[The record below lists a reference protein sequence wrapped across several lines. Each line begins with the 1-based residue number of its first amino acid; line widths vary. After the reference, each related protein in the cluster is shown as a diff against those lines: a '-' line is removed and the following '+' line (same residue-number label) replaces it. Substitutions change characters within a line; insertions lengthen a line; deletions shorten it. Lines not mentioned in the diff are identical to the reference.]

1 MFQPECHIKGNMDQ
15 VIGGADK
22 LKKDPGGCFFSVI
35 QVPNLSFD
43 CPGIHFKEGCPNTH
57 R

>member
-1 MFQPECHIKGNMDQ
+1 MDK
-15 VIGGADK
+15 VIRVADE
-22 LKKDPGGCFFSVI
+22 LEKDPDGCFFSVI

-57 R
+57 RQPQH